1 MKKTIRFKFFQIVA
15 EKGAPKGI
23 PVLNMEESEINIL
36 WTLCRDGPKSIYD
49 LREKTKF
56 QLQLSWPKRVW
67 IQLPNNLTASEAREM
82 AKDLQKPKS
91 YQRSSIRNVV
101 NELSVKNL
109 VEPIKDTSGA
119 RIKTIVKPTFQG
131 LVLYLQNPFEEGR
144 LEDVFEHYSKL
155 VPFFSKWDEIK
166 SKLGKEKCKNALEQ
180 TVMDFVE
187 IRRVKFQVRSLRLKF
202 EWFLESPKMFMREAP
217 EVDTIREIDT
227 DVAQYLRSKEA
238 LLLKKSYIAY
248 LIVHD
253 IHRLSG
259 ESKERVKQIVSKL
272 ESEKELAYLESKQ
285 TEANLLF
292 KDNRLKEFVPENAD
306 IGHFFTGMFV
316 KNLLWNEK
324 IIEKKKEEAKA
335 SDYEVEFY

>member
-1 MKKTIRFKFFQIVA
+1 MSIHCRFYPLLVEKGSPIGFSTLELSESELAILWFLCENGPRCAYEIDKETYYLPTNVRVPEVVIGKIRPDKLMKKVKEKRRNHRPFIVIILKRL
-15 EKGAPKGI
+15 EKKG
-23 PVLNMEESEINIL
+23 L
-36 WTLCRDGPKSIYD
+36 
-49 LREKTKF
+49 LRI
-56 QLQLSWPKRVW
+56 V
-67 IQLPNNLTASEAREM
+67 
-82 AKDLQKPKS
+82 
-91 YQRSSIRNVV
+91 
-101 NELSVKNL
+101 
-109 VEPIKDTSGA
+109 KDTSGDRA
-119 RIKTIVKPTFQG
+119 KNVAEPTFSG
-131 LVLYLQNPFEEGR
+131 LMLYLTYSLDDEKFKHALLR
-144 LEDVFEHYSKL
+144 YSKL

-166 SKLGKEKCKNALEQ
+166 SKLGEEKCKNALER
-180 TVMDFVE
+180 TVRDFVE

-202 EWFLESPKMFMREAP
+202 EGFLESPKMFMREAP
-217 EVDTIREIDT
+217 EVDIIREIDT